1 MPYETTSLIH
11 KNRRRILSGQSADTV
26 KTVIIT
32 QDQQGVWATV
42 DDRRYRITPPETRR
56 GALFYTVD
64 DKRIRSV
71 AMKVDGRWHIHLAGW
86 SWILEPSGPS
96 GGRAGESGRQ
106 DSAGSGILT
115 ASMPGKVTAVLVKVG
130 DIVERGQTLMVLE
143 AMKMEL
149 HISAPFDGTVRK
161 IHGASGE
168 TVSRDDVLVEI
179 DSDISAAT

>member
-1 MPYETTSLIH
+1 
-11 KNRRRILSGQSADTV
+11 
-26 KTVIIT
+26 
-32 QDQQGVWATV
+32 
-42 DDRRYRITPPETRR
+42 
-56 GALFYTVD
+56 
-64 DKRIRSV
+64 
-71 AMKVDGRWHIHLAGW
+71 
-86 SWILEPSGPS
+86 
-96 GGRAGESGRQ
+96 
-106 DSAGSGILT
+106 
-115 ASMPGKVTAVLVKVG
+115 MPGKVTAVLVKVG